1 MILKSVFHRT
11 AFYKGLLPRLL
22 LGCLLGLFVHVQSA
36 AADDIFETQHHRV
49 KAETITDRLE
59 HPWAVAFL
67 PDGRFLVT
75 ERPGRLRIVSQ
86 GGELS
91 VPISGLP
98 DIRDGGQGGLLD
110 VALAPDFAESGLIYF
125 TFSEP
130 GDGGSSTALARA
142 VLDVKALSLSNVRI
156 LFSQQPKSSGARHF
170 GSRIVIAQDGS
181 LFVTTGDRG
190 QRDMAQDP
198 SINRSQVVRVN
209 PDGTIPNDNPFVGV
223 ETHRPEI
230 WSMGHRNPQG
240 AALHPETGELWTVEH
255 GARGGDEVNIS
266 RAGRNYGWPVISYG
280 RHYSGFSIGEGTH
293 KEGME
298 QPVYYWDPSIAPS
311 GMTFYTADAFSAWNG
326 NLFVG
331 ALKDRLLAR
340 LTLQDGQVVGEERL
354 LTDLNQ
360 RIRDVR
366 QGPDGFLYILTDAND
381 GRLIRLS
388 PLP

>member
-1 MILKSVFHRT
+1 MIRKSVFRRT
-11 AFYKGLLPRLL
+11 AFYKGLLPSLV
-22 LGCLLGLFVHVQSA
+22 LGCLLGLFTHAQSVA
-36 AADDIFETQHHRV
+36 AADVFETKHHRV

-75 ERPGRLRIVSQ
+75 ERPGRLRIVSP

-98 DIRDGGQGGLLD
+98 DIRDSGQGGLLD
-110 VALAPDFAESGLIYF
+110 VALASDFAKSSLIYF

-142 VLDVKALSLSNVRI
+142 VLDVKAFSISDVRI

-170 GSRIVIAQDGS
+170 GSRIVIAPDS
-181 LFVTTGDRG
+181 TLFVTTGDRG

-209 PDGTIPNDNPFVGV
+209 PDGTVPTDNPFVGV

-311 GMTFYTADAFSAWNG
+311 GMAFYTADAFSAWNG

-340 LTLQDGQVVGEERL
+340 LTLQGGQVVDEERL